1 MAEAAEAVTAT
12 ARLPVG
18 THSLPV
24 IRYHGGH
31 FTLLFGLRGS
41 VGQSPLLFRLVE
53 EASVCA
59 EESNRVRGSWLLRN
73 IDPLLPSLNGGI
85 ASLHGFSSSSRRH
98 QTPYTSQRAAYTS
111 YTTKS
116 HCSFQATRE
125 LGGPYLIWSEQSS
138 PFTLTFTTTSTQLGC
153 YKGIAKLLEP
163 SCLVIYLFVVS
174 LAYMAVDCVV
184 GDDVVRFDRAYDN
197 NDIPEFVRL
206 CNSTCEI
213 EKLEE
218 RMHPWAADPETIG
231 ALAATQLAIFASR
244 EQEPQLKDEIREA
257 GGIEV
262 LVKLLASKELDRK
275 HSAVVALSFLSVDNP
290 QNCIA
295 MFNAGAM
302 PYLIQ
307 GMKSDIEGMRA
318 ACAQTARNIY
328 VLDIKYRRTFMKGG
342 GIAQLVRFLEIPP
355 NATNVYTQLEA
366 IYHLEDLVG
375 NENEELPEFVQA
387 VKAAGAIPKLKKLQ
401 ESQCRDQDVV
411 DAANLLLAR
420 LAD

>member
-1 MAEAAEAVTAT
+1 MGNQCCAGRDSAYKRKAQENEYGGK
-12 ARLPVG
+12 LKNMLSFG
-18 THSLPV
+18 T
-24 IRYHGGH
+24 
-31 FTLLFGLRGS
+31 
-41 VGQSPLLFRLVE
+41 
-53 EASVCA
+53 
-59 EESNRVRGSWLLRN
+59 
-73 IDPLLPSLNGGI
+73 
-85 ASLHGFSSSSRRH
+85 
-98 QTPYTSQRAAYTS
+98 
-111 YTTKS
+111 
-116 HCSFQATRE
+116 
-125 LGGPYLIWSEQSS
+125 
-138 PFTLTFTTTSTQLGC
+138 
-153 YKGIAKLLEP
+153 
-163 SCLVIYLFVVS
+163 
-174 LAYMAVDCVV
+174 V

-197 NDIPEFVRL
+197 NDIAEFVKL

-244 EQEPQLKDEIREA
+244 EQEPHLKDEIREA

-262 LVKLLASKELDRK
+262 LVKLLASKRILQTRHLRGDAFFLFAVTQELDRK

-295 MFNAGAM
+295 MFNAGAL

-328 VLDIKYRRTFMKGG
+328 VLDVKYRRAFMKGG
-342 GIAQLVRFLEIPP
+342 GIAQLVRFLDIPP
-355 NATNVYTQLEA
+355 NAPNVYTQLEA

-375 NENEELPEFVQA
+375 DENEELPEFVQA

-401 ESQCRDQDVV
+401 EARCYRDQDVA
-411 DAANLLLAR
+411 DAANLLLVR